1 VAGGLSRRGA
11 GAARRLK
18 AWFRGLSSR
27 ARLVVAAQL
36 VALCLAVAAA
46 ERGAHV
52 RSSYGGPGG
61 IAASRR
67 SIEVSYSSFLD
78 LVEQQQQPQP
88 NQNRGQPPAGRA
100 QAAGPAA
107 VPVMDQVRIGAD
119 RIVYRLHR
127 PALAPAAGPSSTPVA
142 LGTSLP
148 SDGGT
153 AGRRTAIPPRLL
165 QRQRRAQQQRP
176 NQQAPGFVTAY
187 TRKVSASP
195 ELVRVLRENGVPFA
209 AASQAPASVLGLAV
223 RSFVATLY
231 FMILWRLYQTISG
244 ATGGGGMGGS
254 SLKDSP
260 GKLAR
265 ASELP
270 LASFDDIQGI
280 DDSKQEVMELVDTLR
295 NPEKYAILGARAPTG
310 LLLEGACGAN
320 AICARLVGN
329 NAGAAEER
337 GQHFLPRA
345 HCACACPL
353 CRSLADSSLSHP
365 RRFLSRRPGPPGTG
379 KTMLARATAASA
391 GVPLLYCSGSDF
403 VEMFVGRGAAR
414 VRKLFERAERLA
426 PCIIFIDELDGTFV
440 SKNNKHCRHPLF
452 LSSLATPMI

>member
-127 PALAPAAGPSSTPVA
+127 PALAPAAPPSTPVA

-223 RSFVATLY
+223 RSFLATLY

-320 AICARLVGN
+320 AIARG
-329 NAGAAEER
+329 
-337 GQHFLPRA
+337 
-345 HCACACPL
+345 
-353 CRSLADSSLSHP
+353 
-365 RRFLSRRPGPPGTG
+365 
-379 KTMLARATAASA
+379 
-391 GVPLLYCSGSDF
+391 
-403 VEMFVGRGAAR
+403 
-414 VRKLFERAERLA
+414 
-426 PCIIFIDELDGTFV
+426 
-440 SKNNKHCRHPLF
+440 
-452 LSSLATPMI
+452 SLATTPELRKRGGSIFSLAPTALVHAPFAARSLTLRSLTPMASFRGAQAPRARGRRCWPARRRRRRGSRSCTAAGATLWKCSSGGARPGCGSCSRGRSGWRRASSSSTSWTVRLFRKIIIIAATRFSVALSQRQ